1 MSDPKKPTPS
11 LDAHNL
17 DVHNS
22 ETILDTGAAA
32 SAGDEPTL
40 DSAPAAD
47 STTGR
52 DLGSIGPY
60 RLVKK
65 LGEGGMGQVWLA
77 EQSAPVKRRVALKV
91 IKAGQYDDAA
101 LQRFDL
107 ERQTLAIME
116 HPAIAK
122 VFDAGATAEGQPYF
136 VMEYVPGLPI
146 TEYCDQRRLTPRER
160 LHLIIKVCEGVQH
173 AHQKA
178 IIHRDLKP
186 SNILVV
192 EVDGK
197 PISSSTLALRKPSRS
212 SLAGKQCLPR
222 SGRWWVRQAT

>member
-1 MSDPKKPTPS
+1 MSEAKNPTPS
-11 LDAHNL
+11 LDVHNL
-17 DVHNS
+17 DVHNA

-32 SAGDEPTL
+32 SGDAEPTL
-40 DSAPAAD
+40 ASGAAAD

-116 HPAIAK
+116 RSEERRVGK
-122 VFDAGATAEGQPYF
+122 EGC
-136 VMEYVPGLPI
+136 G
-146 TEYCDQRRLTPRER
+146 
-160 LHLIIKVCEGVQH
+160 
-173 AHQKA
+173 
-178 IIHRDLKP
+178 
-186 SNILVV
+186 
-192 EVDGK
+192 
-197 PISSSTLALRKPSRS
+197 
-212 SLAGKQCLPR
+212 
-222 SGRWWVRQAT
+222 

>member
-1 MSDPKKPTPS
+1 MSDPKNPTPS
-11 LDAHNL
+11 LDVHNFH
-17 DVHNS
+17 VHNS

-32 SAGDEPTL
+32 SGGAEPTL
-40 DSAPAAD
+40 ASGPAAD
-47 STTGR
+47 STTSR

-77 EQSAPVKRRVALKV
+77 EKSAPVKRWDALKV

-122 VFDAGATAEGQPYF
+122 VFDARGHCRGPALLRDDIYAGTLY
-136 VMEYVPGLPI
+136 PI
-146 TEYCDQRRLTPRER
+146 
-160 LHLIIKVCEGVQH
+160 
-173 AHQKA
+173 
-178 IIHRDLKP
+178 
-186 SNILVV
+186 ILLSEAPPAARMAV
-192 EVDGK
+192 
-197 PISSSTLALRKPSRS
+197 T
-212 SLAGKQCLPR
+212 
-222 SGRWWVRQAT
+222 